1 MRERHTAFLVSWLE
15 DETLFS
21 LASRLHKLWGYPL
34 AGSTTQILFGHH
46 RGGSQ
51 HDFPTHLTE
60 FAQNTEG
67 LLGNAVEITKTRTL
81 YKYYRTFL
89 DEAER
94 QDLIDALC
102 GHSLGHL
109 KFRLGL
115 LTSRFRANHPLKAC
129 PLCMQADVERLGV
142 AYWHLTHQY
151 PGVWICSIHH
161 VPLRESRLKS
171 SGVERF
177 LWHLPDSQY
186 FRSWSRATQRAF
198 SQCEARLEH
207 LGTLIIDLVA
217 ARERSPLKQSVLHRC
232 YDAALAEKDY
242 LTPAGNRR
250 QKLIAEDFLDY
261 AGALQ
266 NIPEFN
272 ALPKTVEEAK
282 TQVGRL
288 LRPMHSGT
296 HPIRYFMLIDWLYG
310 DAQRFLQR
318 YGQMENANS
327 APTPGRQ
334 QTIPRKPPNI
344 PAATIRKL
352 VETEH
357 YSMRKLARH
366 LQVDVATAMAWA
378 ASCGIEASR
387 RAKVLKPELRSRLIK
402 ALQRGMDKAQVAQQY
417 GVAVVTITTTLRT
430 IPGLHA
436 QWQAA
441 RFEKARR
448 KARKAWEKVIHRYAD
463 LGTKY
468 LRSLEPAAYAWLYR
482 NDRVWLQAHAIPAL
496 SSAGSGK
503 SHVRWDE
510 RDWRLSHQVQEVVLK
525 LRAEHPHERLYLWQ
539 IYQEIPELKAKL
551 NVLDRLPMT
560 RRRLDAALKP
570 QNEASDLFG

>member
-1 MRERHTAFLVSWLE
+1 MQERHTAFLVDWLE

-21 LASRLHKLWGYPL
+21 LASRHHKLWGYLL
-34 AGSTTQILFGHH
+34 AGSTTQILFGHF

-67 LLGNAVEITKTRTL
+67 LLGNALEIAKTRTL

-89 DEAER
+89 DEGER
-94 QDLIDALC
+94 QDFLDALC

-129 PLCMQADVERLGV
+129 PLCMQADVERDGV

-151 PGVWICSIHH
+151 PGVWICPAHH

-186 FRSWSRATQRAF
+186 FRPWSRTTQRAF
-198 SQCEARLEH
+198 SQCENRLKK
-207 LGTLIIDLVA
+207 LGALIIDLVE
-217 ARERSPLKQSVLHRC
+217 ARARSPLQQETLHRC
-232 YDAALAEKDY
+232 YDAALADKGY
-242 LTPAGNRR
+242 LTPSGNRR
-250 QKLIAEDFLDY
+250 QTLIAEDFLDH
-261 AGALQ
+261 ADGLQ

-272 ALPKTVEEAK
+272 TLPETVEEAK
-282 TQVGRL
+282 AQVGRL
-288 LRPMHSGT
+288 LRPMRSGT
-296 HPIRYFMLIDWLYG
+296 HPIRHFLLINWLYG
-310 DAQRFLQR
+310 DAQAFLQR
-318 YGQMENANS
+318 YRQMEKTTVV
-327 APTPGRQ
+327 PTQGRQ
-334 QTIPRKPPNI
+334 PTASRRPPTI
-344 PAATIRKL
+344 PAAEIRRL
-352 VETEH
+352 VKTEH
-357 YSMRKLARH
+357 YSMRKLASH

-378 ASCGIEASR
+378 ASCGIESTR
-387 RAKVLKPELRSRLIK
+387 RAKVLKPELRARLIK
-402 ALQRGMDKAQVAQQY
+402 TLKRGTDKAEAAQRY

-436 QWQAA
+436 QWQEA

-448 KARKAWEKVIHRYAD
+448 KARKAWEKVIQRYAD

-482 NDRVWLQAHAIPAL
+482 NDRIWLQAHAVPAL
-496 SSAGSGK
+496 SSASPSK
-503 SHVRWDE
+503 PNVRWDE
-510 RDWRLSHQVQEVVLK
+510 RDWRLSHQVQEVVLQ
-525 LRAEHPHERLYLWQ
+525 LRATRPHKTIHLWQ

-560 RRRLDAALKP
+560 RRRLDAALKH
-570 QNEASDLFG
+570 QNKASDLFD